1 MFPAL
6 RRLVKYLDR
15 SAWATLALPSSDSR
29 NKYHRSWLLL
39 DVRTRHLIRAI
50 LGIFLLV
57 AMGPASLVW
66 SAPPILPPQPST
78 RPATNPVEMD
88 RGKIRLLS
96 RRALAAAK
104 AGRLEDAEKALAEAL
119 LLDPVN
125 STNLYNMACVK
136 ALRGR
141 SEAALDYLERSATEG
156 FTDFI
161 HIEKDSDLL
170 SLHNLE
176 RYKKFVANK
185 ADWQRKAADKVI
197 SALKRDF
204 GDEYLYEVDEADKL
218 IFATNTDPQTL
229 AALKKWLSAQ
239 ARSQWAQLFDHK
251 PDQYIS
257 IILPSAEDYKLIVSR
272 PEVGGFY
279 NHDNRMLIA
288 QRLGQIMTHEFTHAL
303 HAADLD
309 VGVHF

>member
-15 SAWATLALPSSDSR
+15 SASVTLALGSSDSR

-66 SAPPILPPQPST
+66 AAPPILPPQPAT

-104 AGRLEDAEKALAEAL
+104 AGRLDDAEKALAEAL
-119 LLDPVN
+119 VLDPVN

-141 SEAALDYLERSATEG
+141 SDAALDYLERSASEG

-161 HIEKDSDLL
+161 HIEKDTDLD
-170 SLHNLE
+170 SLRNLP
-176 RYKKFVANK
+176 RFKQFLAKK
-185 ADWQRKAADKVI
+185 DEYQRKAADRVV
-197 SALKRDF
+197 AWLKHEF
-204 GDEYLYEVDEADKL
+204 GDGYLYDIDEKNKL
-218 IFATNTDPQTL
+218 IFATNTDKETL
-229 AALKKWLSAQ
+229 VATKKWLVAQ
-239 ARSQWAQLFDHK
+239 AQSQWADLF
-251 PDQYIS
+251 
-257 IILPSAEDYKLIVSR
+257 E
-272 PEVGGFY
+272 
-279 NHDNRMLIA
+279 
-288 QRLGQIMTHEFTHAL
+288 
-303 HAADLD
+303 
-309 VGVHF
+309 